1 MNKYISMIL
10 ILFILKAFFI
20 SQCST
25 QTHATYEAFGEQDET
40 AYIDS
45 FSTLIKDSYS
55 APLPQ
60 DLAATC
66 KNQNQVTVTTTK
78 SITSSMLSS
87 ELQIFCGTDTICII
101 PTGFTVTMN
110 SNLNVAALVVSGSL
124 IWNDA
129 SQSSNNQWL
138 CAGYIAVDGGQ
149 FNMNLINKQGYI
161 YIKNNGLKHPTIYT
175 RALASCNAGKI
186 YISGRYLARTWS
198 LLANKATY
206 GMTSISLSH
215 KPEDMGWKVG
225 DRIVIAPTVTGS
237 SGTAEDFTIGGF
249 EDNNTI
255 KLLNKDGTSTGFISS
270 YFQSR
275 TVFTGANMSALIQAE
290 VINLARNIIITGDDF
305 QHVNCVNDVAG
316 GRPPDHIQADHCSC
330 WNSIQR
336 TKCTL
341 GLHTAAVGP
350 GSVLSLQYTRIE
362 KCGQRGI
369 LGKYCVHLHLVKKCP
384 DCKIIGNAFEYG
396 HQRGTT
402 IHGTHLSTVENNVYN
417 DIRGATIYVED
428 GNEMYN
434 RIFHNVA
441 ICPWAKSG
449 EKRGCTIPGTDNGQA
464 DTTLNQAGLWG
475 LSFTNYAIGN
485 RFANNYNGMLYQE
498 QGFGGGRGHVDGLEC
513 PSLQQ
518 MGRLEGNTFH
528 GCGRFGTYVLASV
541 FPKRTDR
548 SIDKNGLPTLSTCR
562 EWTATGEDNGLP
574 ATFMNNID
582 YDNVFVGQY
591 GAGDLQ
597 YRHHT
602 SINNNNLIYWKE
614 TKNFQDGCSAHIAD
628 SFYDTGNL
636 GLPGGHGA
644 FILENMVFNNRVHFE
659 SSHHCDAGVTG
670 VLCMP
675 TYVFINM
682 KWTGVVPDDAS
693 LLQWGPNNGAMF
705 TLGPDDENNLNGNK
719 LFPAGFNSIIN
730 PYWSYL
736 LALDNGASC
745 FSSNAV
751 ATLLG
756 QDPPRFAQKYNGGA
770 IFCKRPVR
778 RLEIFSFNQNAG
790 NRQNM
795 QLELW
800 QFGNRISSVT
810 LNFFQIGDT
819 RKQGY
824 SATIIP
830 GLDHQYRLSMVGG
843 GNVSPDWIIEFSDP
857 VFGNRWKRDEIDLV
871 VAGRNCPYP
880 VHSQHDRRYIWSGDN
895 YLTVKGR
902 GACTAFP
909 DMSAINCKSQPKLS
923 NVEHCPEQCL
933 NGCRNGYCDCAT
945 GECLCNAGFS
955 GVNCSIDTCGAA
967 RCVNGVCAAQYLGG
981 DLPVTNKPCVC
992 IDGWYGD
999 RCDTR
1004 TPPPPVPDPAP
1015 TCFNGWYYYIDSDIG
1030 GGQVSSTLTSDA
1042 VGCGIACNA
1051 NAACTSWVYW
1061 AYNCYLKTGTQ
1072 LMPKPGVIA
1081 GIKCSAGTNSTTIA
1095 PTTAAPITTS
1105 CDGKCHGQ
1113 YPYGCYSGFQHGY
1126 CNEGG
1131 GCAYSA
1137 INDPNWCCFKGCD
1150 EQPSGT
1156 NPPVST
1162 NAPTTV
1168 TQPPVTASCD
1178 GKCKGQYPY
1187 GCNASF
1193 QTGFCNAGGGCYYS
1207 ATNDPN
1213 WCCFKGC

>member
-1 MNKYISMIL
+1 MQTHNVY
-10 ILFILKAFFI
+10 KAFG
-20 SQCST
+20 Q
-25 QTHATYEAFGEQDET
+25 QDE
-40 AYIDS
+40 AEYIDD

-66 KNQNQVTVTTTK
+66 KNQNQVTVSTTK

-87 ELQIFCGTDTICII
+87 DLQIFCGTDTICII
-101 PTGFTVTMN
+101 PNGFTVTMN

-149 FNMNLINKQGYI
+149 FDMNLISKQGYI
-161 YIKNNGLKHPTIYT
+161 YIKNNGLKHPTVYT
-175 RALASCNAGKI
+175 RAFAALNTGKI
-186 YISGRYLARTWS
+186 YVSGRSLARTWS

-206 GMTSISLSH
+206 
-215 KPEDMGWKVG
+215 
-225 DRIVIAPTVTGS
+225 
-237 SGTAEDFTIGGF
+237 
-249 EDNNTI
+249 
-255 KLLNKDGTSTGFISS
+255 DGTSTGFISS
-270 YFQSR
+270 YFRSQ
-275 TVFTGANMSALIQAE
+275 TVFTGANMSALMQAE

-305 QHVNCVNDVAG
+305 QHVNCVNDVAN

-330 WNSIQR
+330 WSSIQR

-369 LGKYCVHLHLVKKCP
+369 LGKYCVHLHLVRKCP

-396 HQRGTT
+396 HQRGTA
-402 IHGTHLSTVENNVYN
+402 IHGTHLTTVENNVYN
-417 DIRGATIYVED
+417 DIRGATIYIED

-464 DTTLNQAGLWG
+464 DGTLNQAGLWG

-498 QGFGGGRGHVDGLEC
+498 QGFGRGRGHVNGLEC
-513 PSLQQ
+513 PSFQQ

-528 GCGRFGTYVLASV
+528 GCGRFGTYVLATV

-548 SIDKNGLPTLSTCR
+548 SIDKNGLPTLTTCQ
-562 EWTATGEDNGLP
+562 EWTANGEDNGLP
-574 ATFMNNID
+574 ATFMHNID

-597 YRHHT
+597 YRYHT

-628 SFYDTGNL
+628 SFYDSGNL
-636 GLPGGHGA
+636 ALPGGHGA
-644 FILENMVFNNRVHFE
+644 FILENMIFNNRVHFE
-659 SSHHCDAGVTG
+659 SSHHCRVGVTG

-675 TYVFINM
+675 TYVFVNM
-682 KWTGVVPDDAS
+682 KWTGIVPDDSS
-693 LLQWGPNNGAMF
+693 LLKWGPNNGAMF
-705 TLGPDDENNLNGNK
+705 TLGPDDEQNLKGNK
-719 LFPAGFNSIIN
+719 LFPAGFNSIVN

-736 LALDNGASC
+736 LALDNGTSC
-745 FSSNAV
+745 FSSNDV

-756 QDPPRFAQKYNGGA
+756 QDSSSFAKKYNGGA

-778 RLEIFSFNQNAG
+778 RLEIFSYNQNSE
-790 NRQNM
+790 NHQNM

-800 QFGNRISSVT
+800 QFGNRISSVA
-810 LNFFQIGDT
+810 LNFFQIGDK
-819 RKQGY
+819 KQGY
-824 SATIIP
+824 SATVIP
-830 GLDHQYRLSMVGG
+830 GLDHQYRLSMTDG
-843 GNVSPDWIIEFSDP
+843 GNVSPDWIIEFADP
-857 VFGNRWKRDEIDLV
+857 IFGNRWKRDEIDLV

-880 VHSQHDRRYIWSGDN
+880 VHSQHDRRYIWSGNN
-895 YLTVKGR
+895 YLKVKGR
-902 GACTAFP
+902 GACTSFP
-909 DMSAINCKSQPKLS
+909 DMSPVNCKSQPKLT
-923 NVEHCPEQCL
+923 NVEHCPDQCP

-945 GECLCNAGFS
+945 GECLCNPGFS

-967 RCVNGVCAAQYLGG
+967 GCVNGNCAAQYLGR

-999 RCDTR
+999 RCDTT
-1004 TPPPPVPDPAP
+1004 TPPPPVSDPAP
-1015 TCFNGWYYYIDSDIG
+1015 MCFNGCYYYTDTSIG
-1030 GGQVSSTLTSDA
+1030 GGQMQTIQTSDPTA
-1042 VGCGIACNA
+1042 CCAACNRNAACNA
-1051 NAACTSWVYW
+1051 WVFS
-1061 AYNCYLKTGTQ
+1061 AYQCYLKTGTQ
-1072 LMPKPGVIA
+1072 LIQKTGVTS
-1081 GIKCSAGTNSTTIA
+1081 GIKCSTGTNSSTIA
-1095 PTTAAPITTS
+1095 PATVASSTTVPSTVRPPVTTN
-1105 CDGKCHGQ
+1105 CDGKCKGK
-1113 YPYGCYSGFQHGY
+1113 YPYGCNASLQTGY
-1126 CNEGG
+1126 CNAGG
-1131 GCAYSA
+1131 GCTYS
-1137 INDPNWCCFKGCD
+1137 INTNPNWCCFKGC
-1150 EQPSGT
+1150 
-1156 NPPVST
+1156 
-1162 NAPTTV
+1162 
-1168 TQPPVTASCD
+1168 
-1178 GKCKGQYPY
+1178 
-1187 GCNASF
+1187 
-1193 QTGFCNAGGGCYYS
+1193 
-1207 ATNDPN
+1207 
-1213 WCCFKGC
+1213 